1 MSLVVVKNPRAL
13 MCKVRLLQIG
23 KSLFSTL
30 LTAFKKKEELNSSD
44 EKRAKVTLKNTSD
57 CKIVVQTTE
66 NQGPIFLDP
75 GDCPFQFK
83 ISWFA
88 FKKSFMV
95 FR

>member
-1 MSLVVVKNPRAL
+1 MDCRDE
-13 MCKVRLLQIG
+13 
-23 KSLFSTL
+23 

-44 EKRAKVTLKNTSD
+44 EKRAKLTLKNTSD